1 MKLYPD
7 DWRVRVTS
15 AVVVFACMAAVMML
29 GPVVGINGFWPYM
42 LSIVVGVALG
52 QLVGR
57 LLFGPSSGRP
67 PE

>member
-1 MKLYPD
+1 MKLFSD
-7 DWRVRVTS
+7 DWRIRVTS
-15 AVVVFACMAAVMML
+15 VVVMLACMAAFMML
-29 GPVVGINGFWPYM
+29 GPVVGINGFWPYV

-52 QLVGR
+52 ELVGR